1 MKTSAKRSASITEE
15 STAADVW
22 REGRL
27 EMQRFHRRDFGRLA
41 VAGIGALATG
51 RSAQAQQKPSLPP
64 IKSTFNGV
72 ALGCN
77 TYSLST
83 LPLDDAIQAIAG
95 IGFGMAELHPR
106 HVEPSFGSGGSRGT
120 GMPGG
125 APQTGA
131 QKAGPAEARE
141 KLRQWRLAVPLD
153 QFAVTAR
160 KFKDAGLYLYAYNMN
175 FSDDFTDAELER
187 TFEMTQALGCSLIT
201 AVGSNAL
208 FRRLDPFAQKHRIL
222 IGLHNEGMIR
232 SVADFENVA
241 RGLSDYTKFTLDLGH
256 FVANGGDPI
265 AMLEKHHD
273 RIVNVHIKDR
283 KKDDG
288 PNMPFGQGDTPITQ
302 VLTMMRD
309 RKYGIPGHIEWEIGA
324 ERDERIAAVR
334 RCLEYCKQV
343 LQS

>member
-1 MKTSAKRSASITEE
+1 
-15 STAADVW
+15 
-22 REGRL
+22 
-27 EMQRFHRRDFGRLA
+27 MQRFHRRDFGRIALTGLGA
-41 VAGIGALATG
+41 WAGEWSAT
-51 RSAQAQQKPSLPP
+51 AQQRPSLPP
-64 IKSTFNGV
+64 IKSTFSGV

-95 IGFGMAELHPR
+95 IGFGLAELHP
-106 HVEPSFGSGGSRGT
+106 HHMEPSYGLRGSG
-120 GMPGG
+120 PG
-125 APQTGA
+125 AA
-131 QKAGPAEARE
+131 KSASQKAQARE
-141 KLRQWRLAVPLD
+141 KLREWRMTVPLD
-153 QFAVTAR
+153 QFSMTAK

-175 FSDDFTDAELER
+175 YDDQFTDAELDR
-187 TFEMTQALGCSLIT
+187 TFEMTKTLGCKLIT
-201 AVGSNAL
+201 AVGSNEL
-208 FRRLDPFAQKHRIL
+208 FRRLDPIAQKYKI
-222 IGLHNEGMIR
+222 IVGLHNEGMIR

-241 RGLSDYTKFTLDLGH
+241 RGLSDYTAFTLDIGH

-288 PNMPFGQGDTPITQ
+288 PNMPFGQGDTPIKQ

-309 RKYGIPGHIEWEIGA
+309 RKYGMPGHIEWEVA
-324 ERDERIAAVR
+324 APRDERIAAVR
-334 RCLEYCKQV
+334 RCLDYCKQA

>member
-1 MKTSAKRSASITEE
+1 
-15 STAADVW
+15 
-22 REGRL
+22 
-27 EMQRFHRRDFGRLA
+27 MQPFHRRDFGRLA
-41 VAGIGALATG
+41 VASIGALARG
-51 RSAQAQQKPSLPP
+51 RGVLAQQKPLLPP

-95 IGFGMAELHPR
+95 IGFGLAELHPH
-106 HVEPSFGSGGSRGT
+106 HVEPSLGSPGWGPGAT
-120 GMPGG
+120 GN
-125 APQTGA
+125 APQTQA
-131 QKAGPAEARE
+131 QKIGPHEARE
-141 KLRQWRLAVPLD
+141 KLRQWRLTVPLD

-187 TFEMTQALGCSLIT
+187 TFEMTKALGCNLIT

-208 FRRLDPFAQKHRIL
+208 FRRLDPLAQKHKIL

-232 SVADFENVA
+232 SVVDFENVA
-241 RGLSDYTKFTLDLGH
+241 KGLSDYTKFTLDLGH

-283 KKDDG
+283 KKDNG
-288 PNMPFGQGDTPITQ
+288 PNMPFGQGDTPIKQ
-302 VLTMMRD
+302 VLIMMRD
-309 RKYGIPGHIEWEIGA
+309 RKYGIPGHIEWEVAAG
-324 ERDERIAAVR
+324 RDERIAAVR
-334 RCLEYCKQV
+334 RCLDYCKQA
-343 LQS
+343 LDS

>member
-1 MKTSAKRSASITEE
+1 
-15 STAADVW
+15 
-22 REGRL
+22 
-27 EMQRFHRRDFGRLA
+27 MQLFHRRDLGRLA
-41 VAGIGALATG
+41 VAGIGTLATG
-51 RSAQAQQKPSLPP
+51 RNAPAQQRPSLPP

-72 ALGCN
+72 PLGCN

-106 HVEPSFGSGGSRGT
+106 HMEPSFGMIG
-120 GMPGG
+120 
-125 APQTGA
+125 
-131 QKAGPAEARE
+131 QKEVVAAERRE
-141 KLRQWRLAVPLD
+141 KLRQWRLTVPLD
-153 QFAVTAR
+153 QFAATAR

-187 TFEMTQALGCSLIT
+187 TFEMTKALGCNLIT

-208 FRRLDPFAQKHRIL
+208 FRRLDPFAQKHKIL
-222 IGLHNEGMIR
+222 VGLHNEGMIR

-283 KKDDG
+283 KRDDG
-288 PNMPFGQGDTPITQ
+288 PNMPFGQGDTPIKQ
-302 VLTMMRD
+302 VLTLMRD
-309 RKYGIPGHIEWEIGA
+309 RKYGIPGHIEWEVA
-324 ERDERIAAVR
+324 APRDERIAAVR
-334 RCLEYCKQV
+334 RCLDYCRQV